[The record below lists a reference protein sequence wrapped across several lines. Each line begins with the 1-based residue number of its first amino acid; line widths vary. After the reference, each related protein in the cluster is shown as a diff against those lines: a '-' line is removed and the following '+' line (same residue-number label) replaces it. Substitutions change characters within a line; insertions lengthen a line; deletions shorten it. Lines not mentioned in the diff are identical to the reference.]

1 MFSTGASP
9 NSSCVAKVSKSI
21 RMEEADANCA
31 GWSGNVAGGHIST
44 SHKHVW
50 QPWRPLGPQN
60 NLMALLG
67 DINKEE

>member
-1 MFSTGASP
+1 
-9 NSSCVAKVSKSI
+9 
-21 RMEEADANCA
+21 MEEADANCA
-31 GWSGNVAGGHIST
+31 GWSRNVAGGHRST

-60 NLMALLG
+60 KLMALLG

>member
-1 MFSTGASP
+1 
-9 NSSCVAKVSKSI
+9 
-21 RMEEADANCA
+21 MEEADANCA
-31 GWSGNVAGGHIST
+31 GWSGNVAGGHRST

-60 NLMALLG
+60 KLMALLG